1 MFDAAPGV
9 YLLIGE
15 GRGMVC
21 ASTEKAGKIVG
32 GFILVSVP
40 ALMRAWRTCRARP
53 LGIGDFR
60 AWLACHELVARRC
73 HVHRDRDRSPRFG
86 VAELAKLTGTPE
98 KRARASVRRLVE
110 AGLIEWTAEAI
121 GFPEVLKGNLEQPI
135 DAIGGGNG
143 NLAIPRR
150 MLRYLA
156 NGAPVAMIATV
167 LGLLLRCLS
176 RRKAGFDAWGRCK
189 ASWIARTFGI
199 SIPAVKVARRELLA
213 LGWIAAEDSDQWA
226 MNRWGRTYRID
237 LGWQAPTPGDGVGNF
252 SIPGGTD
259 GTGKAE
265 RIPPFPPHGK
275 GACQSP
281 FADPSSIPP
290 HPDPGPSSIPPDLH
304 QEPSL
309 PGGSRNQEPA
319 GGATGFSSK
328 GRAKEDQ
335 PPTVPTKSVPAGM
348 ESGSA
353 IPAPKLADVR
363 IDDLKST
370 SRLLDLHRQAVA
382 RGLVTASEAD
392 RLRFIGAAEHALAIA
407 TNPAALFAW
416 LVLRGC
422 WRYIT
427 GADED
432 SARRRLRAHDFG
444 MPRVSAQPRPLGL
457 SSSRP
462 VEAGGLSEDARIVKA
477 IREATIRAG
486 IFRDPWPA
494 FSAKYPEWTRGRWDA
509 ALAELGLA

>member
-1 MFDAAPGV
+1 
-9 YLLIGE
+9 
-15 GRGMVC
+15 
-21 ASTEKAGKIVG
+21 
-32 GFILVSVP
+32 
-40 ALMRAWRTCRARP
+40 
-53 LGIGDFR
+53 
-60 AWLACHELVARRC
+60 
-73 HVHRDRDRSPRFG
+73 
-86 VAELAKLTGTPE
+86 
-98 KRARASVRRLVE
+98 
-110 AGLIEWTAEAI
+110 
-121 GFPEVLKGNLEQPI
+121 
-135 DAIGGGNG
+135 
-143 NLAIPRR
+143 
-150 MLRYLA
+150 
-156 NGAPVAMIATV
+156 
-167 LGLLLRCLS
+167 
-176 RRKAGFDAWGRCK
+176 
-189 ASWIARTFGI
+189 
-199 SIPAVKVARRELLA
+199 
-213 LGWIAAEDSDQWA
+213 
-226 MNRWGRTYRID
+226 
-237 LGWQAPTPGDGVGNF
+237 
-252 SIPGGTD
+252 
-259 GTGKAE
+259 
-265 RIPPFPPHGK
+265 
-275 GACQSP
+275 
-281 FADPSSIPP
+281 
-290 HPDPGPSSIPPDLH
+290 
-304 QEPSL
+304 
-309 PGGSRNQEPA
+309 
-319 GGATGFSSK
+319 
-328 GRAKEDQ
+328 
-335 PPTVPTKSVPAGM
+335 M

-432 SARRRLRAHDFG
+432 SARRRLRAHDCG